1 MSLYS
6 ILPDYVPKSA
16 SSTKKWEY
24 GYNEKYDMVIISK
37 DGTLGD
43 VYEINGLRIGLPK
56 VPKQPFPKHANKW
69 EPKEYPQEL
78 AKIKSIF
85 EWNAKSN
92 EFKVKWVDYI
102 QAEFEN
108 RENGHWF
115 MNNGVPTY
123 ITGSHY
129 MYLQWSKID
138 VGLPD
143 FRESNRIFFIFW
155 EACKA
160 DDRSFGMC
168 YLKNR
173 RSGFSFMSSSETGNI
188 GTISRDAKLG
198 ILSKTGADAK
208 EMFTNKVVP
217 IVKNYP
223 FFFRPVQDG
232 MDNPKTELSF
242 RVPAKKITR
251 KNMSEVDEENIVG
264 LDTTIDWLNT
274 ADNSYDGQKLL
285 NLVHDECYDPNTL
298 IMMGDWTFKPI
309 KDINIG
315 DKVMISGGLVR
326 TVVKKTEGNTDM
338 YTVKQKW
345 GEDYIVSKNHRL
357 VFEQY
362 IYNGRNKSKKKVEKI
377 MTPEEYISLSKY
389 KKQHTFSVKSK
400 PIQSEDSDMI
410 TIHPYLLGLWLGDGR
425 KNEFTIIVNK
435 EKDPELLVY
444 LGNMSQIF
452 NIPFEIKKS
461 TSESAVYFK
470 FKGINN
476 ELNKIGV
483 RNNKHIPD
491 FYKTSSIDTR
501 LQLLAGL
508 LDSDGYSDQNKNC
521 ITFGM
526 KDKKIIEDI
535 RIIAMSCGLSC
546 SNVKEKNTNFNTK
559 SYNISISGNLSI
571 IPSIIDR
578 KSFHNYSES
587 YSNRRCGVD
596 VEYLGK
602 GDYVGI
608 QVDGV
613 NDDERKLILN
623 DFTVSLNSGKWLA
636 PNNILNNWRVTKTCL
651 RLGSRIVGKCMM
663 GSTVNALAKGGQN
676 FKDLYYDSDP
686 KRRNANGQ
694 TKSGLYSL
702 FIPMEYNMEGFID
715 EYGHAAIDDPEK
727 PVMGIDGREIRVG
740 AVTYWQNEV
749 DALKNDADALNEF
762 YRQYPRTESHAF
774 RDESKQSLFNLTKI
788 YQQIDYN
795 DSLIRDRVLTRGSFH
810 WRNGEKD
817 TQVVWTPEKN
827 GRFLISWLPPERLQ
841 NKFIMKNG
849 KKSPANEE
857 LGAFGCDPYDISGV
871 VGGGGSNGALH
882 GLTGTSLDP
891 DVPSNMFF
899 LEYVARP
906 QTADIFFEEVLM
918 ACVFYGMPVLAENN
932 KARMLYHFKNR
943 GYRAYAMNRPD
954 KSVSQLSKTELEIGG
969 IPNTSEDIKQTHAS
983 CIESYVEQ
991 YVGFDSE
998 GTYRDP
1004 ELIGNMYFT
1013 RTLEDWARYD
1023 INNRTKFDASIS
1035 SGLAIMATRRHMF
1048 KTEPKKSKIMLNFA
1062 RYDNRGSSSQIIQ

>member
-6 ILPDYVPKSA
+6 ILPDYI
-16 SSTKKWEY
+16 SSSVKHSKEWKY
-24 GYNEKYDMVIISK
+24 GYDEKYDIVIISK

-56 VPKQPFPKHANKW
+56 VPKQQFPKHTNKW

-78 AKIKSIF
+78 TRIKSIF

-102 QAEFEN
+102 QSEFEN

-115 MNNGVPTY
+115 MNKGVPTY

-160 DDRSFGMC
+160 DDRAFGMC

-173 RSGFSFMSSSETGNI
+173 RSGFSFMSSSETANI
-188 GTISRDAKLG
+188 GTISKDAKLG
-198 ILSKTGADAK
+198 VLSKTGADAK
-208 EMFTNKVVP
+208 EMFINKIVP
-217 IVKNYP
+217 IVRNYP
-223 FFFRPVQDG
+223 FFFKPIQDG

-242 RVPAKKITR
+242 RVPAKKITK
-251 KNMSEVDEENIVG
+251 KNMSDIDDDDIVG

-285 NLVHDECYDPNTL
+285 NLVHDE
-298 IMMGDWTFKPI
+298 
-309 KDINIG
+309 
-315 DKVMISGGLVR
+315 
-326 TVVKKTEGNTDM
+326 
-338 YTVKQKW
+338 
-345 GEDYIVSKNHRL
+345 
-357 VFEQY
+357 
-362 IYNGRNKSKKKVEKI
+362 
-377 MTPEEYISLSKY
+377 
-389 KKQHTFSVKSK
+389 
-400 PIQSEDSDMI
+400 
-410 TIHPYLLGLWLGDGR
+410 
-425 KNEFTIIVNK
+425 
-435 EKDPELLVY
+435 
-444 LGNMSQIF
+444 
-452 NIPFEIKKS
+452 
-461 TSESAVYFK
+461 
-470 FKGINN
+470 
-476 ELNKIGV
+476 
-483 RNNKHIPD
+483 
-491 FYKTSSIDTR
+491 
-501 LQLLAGL
+501 
-508 LDSDGYSDQNKNC
+508 
-521 ITFGM
+521 
-526 KDKKIIEDI
+526 
-535 RIIAMSCGLSC
+535 
-546 SNVKEKNTNFNTK
+546 
-559 SYNISISGNLSI
+559 
-571 IPSIIDR
+571 
-578 KSFHNYSES
+578 
-587 YSNRRCGVD
+587 
-596 VEYLGK
+596 
-602 GDYVGI
+602 
-608 QVDGV
+608 
-613 NDDERKLILN
+613 
-623 DFTVSLNSGKWLA
+623 SGKWLA

-676 FKDLYYDSDP
+676 FKDLYSDSDP
-686 KRRNANGQ
+686 HKRNANGQ

-715 EYGHAAIDDPEK
+715 EYGHAVINDPEK
-727 PVMGIDGREIRVG
+727 PIMGIDGREIRVG

-749 DALKNDADALNEF
+749 DALKNDSDALNEF

-795 DSLIRDRVLTRGSFH
+795 DSLIKDRVLTRGSFH
-810 WRNGEKD
+810 WKNGEKD

-827 GRFLISWLPPERLQ
+827 GRFLVSWIPPERLQ

-849 KKSPANEE
+849 KKYPANEE

-882 GLTGTSLDP
+882 GLTGTALDQ

-943 GYRAYAMNRPD
+943 GYRGYAMNRPD
-954 KSVSQLSKTELEIGG
+954 KHLNQLSKTELEIGG
-969 IPNTSEDIKQTHAS
+969 IPNTSEDIKQTHAA
-983 CIESYVEQ
+983 CIESYIEQ

-1004 ELIGNMYFT
+1004 EEIGNMYFI

-1035 SGLAIMATRRHMF
+1035 SGLAIMATRKHMF
-1048 KTEPKKSKIMLNFA
+1048 KTEPKKSKIMINFA
-1062 RYDNRGSSSQIIQ
+1062 RYDNRGSSSQIIR

>member
-6 ILPDYVPKSA
+6 ILPDYI
-16 SSTKKWEY
+16 SSSVKHSKEWKY
-24 GYNEKYDMVIISK
+24 GYDEKYDIVIISK

-56 VPKQPFPKHANKW
+56 VPKQQFPKHTNKW

-78 AKIKSIF
+78 ARIKSIF

-102 QAEFEN
+102 QSEFEN

-115 MNNGVPTY
+115 INKGVPTY

-160 DDRSFGMC
+160 DDRAFGMC

-173 RSGFSFMSSSETGNI
+173 RSGFSFMSSSETANI
-188 GTISRDAKLG
+188 GTISKDAKLG
-198 ILSKTGADAK
+198 VLSKTGADAK
-208 EMFTNKVVP
+208 EMFINKIVP
-217 IVKNYP
+217 IVRNYP
-223 FFFRPVQDG
+223 FFFKPIQDG

-242 RVPAKKITR
+242 RVPAKKITK
-251 KNMSEVDEENIVG
+251 KNMSDIDDDDIVG

-285 NLVHDECYDPNTL
+285 NLVHDE
-298 IMMGDWTFKPI
+298 
-309 KDINIG
+309 
-315 DKVMISGGLVR
+315 
-326 TVVKKTEGNTDM
+326 
-338 YTVKQKW
+338 
-345 GEDYIVSKNHRL
+345 
-357 VFEQY
+357 
-362 IYNGRNKSKKKVEKI
+362 
-377 MTPEEYISLSKY
+377 
-389 KKQHTFSVKSK
+389 
-400 PIQSEDSDMI
+400 
-410 TIHPYLLGLWLGDGR
+410 
-425 KNEFTIIVNK
+425 
-435 EKDPELLVY
+435 
-444 LGNMSQIF
+444 
-452 NIPFEIKKS
+452 
-461 TSESAVYFK
+461 
-470 FKGINN
+470 
-476 ELNKIGV
+476 
-483 RNNKHIPD
+483 
-491 FYKTSSIDTR
+491 
-501 LQLLAGL
+501 
-508 LDSDGYSDQNKNC
+508 
-521 ITFGM
+521 
-526 KDKKIIEDI
+526 
-535 RIIAMSCGLSC
+535 
-546 SNVKEKNTNFNTK
+546 
-559 SYNISISGNLSI
+559 
-571 IPSIIDR
+571 
-578 KSFHNYSES
+578 
-587 YSNRRCGVD
+587 
-596 VEYLGK
+596 
-602 GDYVGI
+602 
-608 QVDGV
+608 
-613 NDDERKLILN
+613 
-623 DFTVSLNSGKWLA
+623 SGKWLA

-676 FKDLYYDSDP
+676 FKDLYSDSDP
-686 KRRNANGQ
+686 HKRNANGQ

-715 EYGHAAIDDPEK
+715 EYGHAVINDPEK

-749 DALKNDADALNEF
+749 DALKNDSDALNEF

-795 DSLIRDRVLTRGSFH
+795 DSLIKDRVLTRGSFH
-810 WRNGEKD
+810 WKNGEKD

-827 GRFLISWLPPERLQ
+827 GRFLVSWIPPERLQ

-849 KKSPANEE
+849 KKYPANEE

-882 GLTGTSLDP
+882 GLTGTALDQ

-943 GYRAYAMNRPD
+943 GYRGYAMNRPD
-954 KSVSQLSKTELEIGG
+954 KHLNQLSKTELEIGG
-969 IPNTSEDIKQTHAS
+969 IPNTSEDIKQTHAA
-983 CIESYVEQ
+983 CIESYIEQ

-1004 ELIGNMYFT
+1004 EEIGNMYFI

-1035 SGLAIMATRRHMF
+1035 SGLAIMATRKHMF
-1048 KTEPKKSKIMLNFA
+1048 KTEPKKSKIMINFA
-1062 RYDNRGSSSQIIQ
+1062 RYDNRGSSSQIIR